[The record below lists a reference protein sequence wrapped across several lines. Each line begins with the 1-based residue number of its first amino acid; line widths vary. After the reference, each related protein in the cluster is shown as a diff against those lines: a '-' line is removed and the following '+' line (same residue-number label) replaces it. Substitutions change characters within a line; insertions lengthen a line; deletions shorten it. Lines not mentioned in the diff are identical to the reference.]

1 MFPER
6 YEAEALRIPSYGSIV
21 KDDCSNLE
29 DHGAKED
36 FHDFSDGGAA
46 AWLTVLGSFLALF
59 CSFGQMNAFGTFQ
72 SWYTTHQLHDL
83 HPSTIA
89 WIGSVQLWVFF
100 FSGGFIGRVF
110 DVYGPR
116 IIMALGTA
124 IYVLSIVLTSV
135 ARNYYHY
142 LFAQGVLSGLGV
154 GMLFYPPLAS
164 ISTHFSKYRATAL
177 GIAMVGSGIGGT
189 VYPILLE
196 YLFVNVGFAWGVR
209 VSAIIC
215 FVFCTTATI
224 TVTSG
229 IPPEKASAKGA
240 APWLDLRAL
249 KDPKFALLVIGS
261 CFMAFGLF
269 TPFCY
274 LVSFAADQGMS
285 RRTAFYMLAVLN
297 AASVLGRIAPAH
309 FADAFGRFTLLV
321 PCAFLAGLSTVLLW
335 PAAHSL
341 APLIVYAALYGLF
354 SGAFNALIVPCI
366 AQISDIR
373 EIGMRIGLLYSII
386 SFPSLVGNPAAG
398 ALLTAGHGSY
408 TGLILMSG
416 TSIMVGS
423 GFMLLSKLRIDPDIF
438 ARV

>member
-1 MFPER
+1 MSLTGAAKPS
-6 YEAEALRIPSYGSIV
+6 SYGSIV
-21 KDDCSNLE
+21 KDDLSIINDNE
-29 DHGAKED
+29 AVPDYD
-36 FHDFSDGGAA
+36 DFSDGGSA
-46 AWLTVLGSFLALF
+46 AWLTVFGAFLALF

-72 SWYTTHQLHDL
+72 TWYTTHQLHDL

-110 DVYGPR
+110 DMYGPR
-116 IIMALGTA
+116 MIMALGTA
-124 IYVLSIVLTSV
+124 IYVSSMMLTSV
-135 ARNYYHY
+135 ARDYTHY
-142 LFAQGVLSGLGV
+142 LAAQGILSGLGV

-164 ISTHFSKYRATAL
+164 ISTHFRKYRATAL
-177 GIAMVGSGIGGT
+177 GIAMAGSGIGGT
-189 VYPILLE
+189 VYPILLQ

-215 FVFCTTATI
+215 FVMCTTATF

-229 IPPEKASAKGA
+229 VTPQAPAKENMS
-240 APWLDLRAL
+240 WLDLRAL
-249 KDPKFALLVIGS
+249 KDPKFALLVVGS
-261 CFMAFGLF
+261 CFMSLGLF

-274 LVSFAADQGMS
+274 LVSYASDHGVPS
-285 RRTAFYMLAVLN
+285 GTAFYVLAVLN
-297 AASVLGRIAPAH
+297 AASVLGRVAPAH

-335 PAAHSL
+335 PAADSL
-341 APLIVYAALYGLF
+341 FALVAYAAFYGVF

-398 ALLTAGHGSY
+398 ALLHVGHGSY
-408 TGLILMSG
+408 TGLILLSG
-416 TSIMVGS
+416 TSVMVGS
-423 GFMLLSKLRIDPDIF
+423 GFMLLSKLKINSDIF

>member
-1 MFPER
+1 MSLTSAKSP
-6 YEAEALRIPSYGSIV
+6 PSYGSIT
-21 KDDCSNLE
+21 KDDCFTLE
-29 DHGAKED
+29 DNAPKAE
-36 FHDFSDGGAA
+36 FHDFSDGGLA
-46 AWLTVLGSFLALF
+46 AWLTVLGAFLALF

-83 HPSTIA
+83 HPSTVA

-110 DVYGPR
+110 DMYGPR

-124 IYVLSIVLTSV
+124 IYVLSIILTSV
-135 ARNYYHY
+135 ARNYCDY
-142 LFAQGVLSGLGV
+142 LIAQGVLSGLGV

-196 YLFVNVGFAWGVR
+196 YLFVNVGFTWGVR

-229 IPPEKASAKGA
+229 IPPEKASANRA
-240 APWLDLRAL
+240 APWFDLRAL
-249 KDPKFALLVIGS
+249 KDPKFSLLVLGS

-274 LVSFAADQGMS
+274 LVSYASDQGVPS
-285 RRTAFYMLAVLN
+285 RTAFYVLAVLN

-309 FADAFGRFTLLV
+309 FADAFGRFALLV
-321 PCAFLAGLSTVLLW
+321 PCAFLAGLSTALLW

-341 APLIVYAALYGLF
+341 APLLAYAALYGLF

-398 ALLTAGHGSY
+398 ALLTVGHGSY

-423 GFMLLSKLRIDPDIF
+423 GFMLLSKLRIHPDIF